1 MEHKDISLA
10 STELRLCRVDAVEDG
25 EGLKVDIEGRAPLA
39 VFLLDGEFFVTDDT
53 CSHGEAS
60 LSEGTVENGYV
71 ECPWHTGRFCLK
83 TGNALTF
90 PAVTPVRV
98 YKTLVRDGEV
108 FIDTQ
113 ETPT

>member
-1 MEHKDISLA
+1 MEHKQTSLA
-10 STELRLCRVDAVEDG
+10 GTELRLCRVDAVEDG
-25 EGLKVDIEGRAPLA
+25 EGLKVEVEGRAPLA

-98 YKTLVRDGEV
+98 YKTVVREGEI